1 MLYITYRDHLTVALF
16 WISYI
21 CVYVY
26 VRVYLCLM
34 DLCDLFFIIIFIFII
49 INHVMSLKQK
59 CLFPIKNLAPGCCLE
74 FALFSSNFSLVLLLK
89 VLLIKKGILIMK
101 FFCYYFMC
109 KYKFYLFV
117 NLKDLLVHKQW
128 KNINI

>member
-1 MLYITYRDHLTVALF
+1 MPFFKQVSELLNFLNNLASNIASVLYITYRDHLTETLF

-34 DLCDLFFIIIFIFII
+34 DVSDLFFIIIFIFII
-49 INHVMSLKQK
+49 TNHVMSLKQK

-74 FALFSSNFSLVLLLK
+74 FA
-89 VLLIKKGILIMK
+89 
-101 FFCYYFMC
+101 
-109 KYKFYLFV
+109 
-117 NLKDLLVHKQW
+117 
-128 KNINI
+128 